1 MMMRNETVEVKIM
14 EREKIRAMLLVS
26 DKLHDCVHIMCGDAS
41 KKIDEFFYAFFGRDI
56 ISPK

>member
-1 MMMRNETVEVKIM
+1 MVEVKIM
-14 EREKIRAMLLVS
+14 EREKIMAMPLAS
-26 DKLHDCVHIMCGDAS
+26 DKWRVCVRIMCGDAS